1 MSSRFQSFTNNDDIQ
16 GIIKSSI
23 PVATR
28 KKSKWGIKIL
38 SDYNKAR
45 NKKILDDSSEELM
58 VLKTCDEFV
67 KSDLTFLLPKF
78 VLDVRKCDGS
88 CYPAESLR
96 QIICAIFHYY
106 RYEKEKSWDF
116 FVILTFLNVERLWT
130 QVYEKGH

>member
-1 MSSRFQSFTNNDDIQ
+1 MSSRFQSLTNNDDIQ

-58 VLKTCDEFV
+58 IVSKCFV
-67 KSDLTFLLPKF
+67 NERFKVSIK
-78 VLDVRKCDGS
+78 KMK
-88 CYPAESLR
+88 
-96 QIICAIFHYY
+96 II
-106 RYEKEKSWDF
+106 
-116 FVILTFLNVERLWT
+116 
-130 QVYEKGH
+130 EKGGSK